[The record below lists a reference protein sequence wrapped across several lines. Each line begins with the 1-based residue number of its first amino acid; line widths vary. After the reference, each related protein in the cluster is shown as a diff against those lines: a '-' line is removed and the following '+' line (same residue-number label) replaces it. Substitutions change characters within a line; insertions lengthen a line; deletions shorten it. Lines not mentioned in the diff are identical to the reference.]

1 MFLITYME
9 CFYFGTLA
17 YDGRAKNISTQ
28 TIVALTASLA
38 LSTLNLPK
46 AFSSKVHK
54 LIVVFVGCL
63 LGSLAS
69 WQVAKDSQA
78 DGEDDLRVP
87 GVPQKASKAVI
98 YVGAIVMGILSLLIS
113 CRFSPTELQNFIA
126 ADFQSPVCTFQNF
139 LHAFALLP
147 QLVLCRRQGFV
158 SPAGVRFLFLL
169 GTKHLYEFIS
179 DAYVSYK
186 HYLRG
191 RLSFHEFS
199 FMFGD
204 FVAAVI
210 LLDFLYLVLVDERS
224 VQLLLGSKEMELR
237 DEEAPFHQEEKK
249 PTSRLAGLSSLWAAA
264 RTSLAEPRNK
274 QLAVFAASAA
284 ATATIAVS
292 MGLINVYACIAA
304 AALFGAYRVFHSL
317 QDAKFQLP
325 SKADKCCSLTVASWT
340 YK

>member
-17 YDGRAKNISTQ
+17 YDASQGRAKNISTQ

-87 GVPQKASKAVI
+87 GVPQKASKAASRTFRSR
-98 YVGAIVMGILSLLIS
+98 G
-113 CRFSPTELQNFIA
+113 FSPTELQNFIA

-237 DEEAPFHQEEKK
+237 DPEAPFQQEEKK
-249 PTSRLAGLSSLWAAA
+249 PASRFAGLSSLLAAA
-264 RTSLAEPRNK
+264 RTSLAEPRNR
-274 QLAVFAASAA
+274 QLAVFAVSAA
-284 ATATIAVS
+284 ALAMVAVS

-304 AALFGAYRVFHSL
+304 AVLFGAYRVFHSL

-325 SKADKCCSLTVASWT
+325 SKGDKCCN
-340 YK
+340 